1 MKKVETI
8 NVEVYELNLPTSLCI
23 IAHPSEKNRYS
34 LQGGEI
40 RKVQ

>member
-1 MKKVETI
+1 MRNVETI
-8 NVEVYELNLPTSLCI
+8 NVEIYELNLPTSLCI

-34 LQGGEI
+34 LQGVKI